1 MTAVVNGSR
10 LAGKVAIVTGAA
22 RGQGAAEAARFVD
35 EGARVV
41 LTDILDDDGAATAVR
56 LGERAEY
63 RHHDVGSHGDW
74 HDLVEHVVATY
85 GGVDILVNNAG
96 ISRAGSID
104 EFLWEDFDAMVRIN
118 QRGVLLGMRTVI
130 APMRRA
136 GGGSIINVASG
147 SALRGMPDFVCYS
160 GTKFAVRGMTQVAA
174 AELGPDNIRVNVI
187 HPGCIDTP
195 MHQLNSPQRQT
206 MLLDRI
212 PLQRFGGSD
221 EVANLALF
229 LASDESAYI
238 TGGDFQVDGGIML

>member
-1 MTAVVNGSR
+1 MTAVANGSR

-41 LTDILDDDGAATAVR
+41 LTDILDTEGAATAIR
-56 LGERAEY
+56 LGERTEY
-63 RHHDVGSHGDW
+63 RHHDVGSHDDW

-96 ISRAGSID
+96 ISRAGAID

-212 PLQRFGGSD
+212 PLHRFGGSD